1 MAATLNTTQFLLSA
15 AREAMS
21 GLRRGNG
28 DRAEAL
34 RQFLA
39 AETNDDRDNV
49 VAEYGSALVRKALL
63 VAAKSTKDEETAN
76 VFMTLRDSVDE
87 DGFLDFDDTTG
98 DDDVIEQEVKKFN
111 DALATAS

>member
-28 DRAEAL
+28 DRSEAL

-39 AETNDDRDNV
+39 AETNDQRDEV
-49 VAEYGSALVRKALL
+49 VDTFGSALVRKALL

-76 VFMTLRDSVDE
+76 VFLALRDSVDE
-87 DGFLDFDDTTG
+87 DGFLDYDDESVE
-98 DDDVIEQEVKKFN
+98 DEDLVSV
-111 DALATAS
+111 